1 MNIYKCITLMY
12 FILTIQQ
19 GKSKTADSAGL
30 SREQVYQH
38 RTHATTC
45 SLPLPSP
52 NYKLRV
58 GREGHQLLIFTASN
72 FLDEST
78 PVCPSVR
85 LPIHPNASQSTKT
98 ESNWSF
104 YPYKGSSHHH

>member
-45 SLPLPSP
+45 SLPSPLPQ
-52 NYKLRV
+52 LQAEGGE
-58 GREGHQLLIFTASN
+58 GRS
-72 FLDEST
+72 ST
-78 PVCPSVR
+78 S
-85 LPIHPNASQSTKT
+85 H
-98 ESNWSF
+98 F
-104 YPYKGSSHHH
+104 YCF